1 MQPYQN
7 LYAQSTGTAADIL
20 QCINAKNILVS
31 DLRIHLATE
40 TMNDVVNLTIAVSSN
55 KALEDLFASLLGV
68 KGVFSVSRLMH

>member
-1 MQPYQN
+1 M
-7 LYAQSTGTAADIL
+7 
-20 QCINAKNILVS
+20 NAKNILVS